1 MRTETCVFSI
11 DIQIVCN
18 CLSFVREILHADF
31 SLFVFLDNFI
41 TAKMESKFS
50 TIPLILQEERNQQG
64 NIMVS
69 DEAKTPKEN
78 IVVSDHLGTVP
89 KGKRRK
95 RKTHYPAPHLS

>member
-1 MRTETCVFSI
+1 
-11 DIQIVCN
+11 
-18 CLSFVREILHADF
+18 
-31 SLFVFLDNFI
+31 
-41 TAKMESKFS
+41 MESKFS

>member
-1 MRTETCVFSI
+1 
-11 DIQIVCN
+11 
-18 CLSFVREILHADF
+18 
-31 SLFVFLDNFI
+31 
-41 TAKMESKFS
+41 MESKFS
-50 TIPLILQEERNQQG
+50 SIPLILQEERNQQG

-78 IVVSDHLGTVP
+78 TVVPNLGMVP